1 MSYLNHSYN
10 DSAFIYGEA
19 AAANEAPAMLAFAFD
34 ENGKLTLPQKAGD
47 FCAGIALANADSVE
61 IGDRL
66 DLQVKD
72 GCYWIAG
79 EAVKRG
85 NMLAADTTGKAK
97 KATEG
102 NVLAVALEDAEA
114 DKPVNVYIM
123 RTVLG
128 GSSGG
133 GSYAPVSHTHKA
145 ADITD
150 GTSTFAEKVHTHTK
164 SDITGLDG

>member
-1 MSYLNHSYN
+1 MYLNHSYN
-10 DSAFIYGEA
+10 SSAFIHGEA
-19 AAANEAPAMLAFAFD
+19 AAAMDAPAMLAVKFD
-34 ENGKLTLPQKAGD
+34 DNGKLALPAAGD
-47 FCAGIALANADSVE
+47 FCVGITLANADTVA

-66 DLQVKD
+66 DAQVKD
-72 GCYWIAG
+72 GCLWIAG

-85 NMLAADTTGKAK
+85 YLLAADETGKAK
-97 KATEG
+97 KATDG
-102 NVLAVALEDAEA
+102 QNVLAVALADAEA
-114 DKPVNVYIM
+114 DKPVEVYIL

-128 GSSGG
+128 GGGSGG

-164 SDITGLDG
+164 SDITDLEG